1 MIATP
6 AGPVLI
12 DTDILIDFLRGGEDA
27 VAFLEGL
34 QAPLLVS
41 AITVAELFVG
51 ARDDKDERRLRAFL
65 AAFEVIP
72 VDDHVATV
80 GGRLRGRFGPSHG
93 TGLADALIAASAQA
107 TGARLA
113 TRNRRHFPMFED
125 VLVPY

>member
-6 AGPVLI
+6 AEPVLI
-12 DTDILIDFLRGGEDA
+12 DTDILIDFLRGGQEA
-27 VAFLEGL
+27 VAFLDGL

-51 ARDDKDERRLRAFL
+51 VRDEEDDRRLRAFL

-72 VDDHVATV
+72 VDDPVATV
-80 GGRLRGRFGPSHG
+80 GGRLRRRFGPSHG

-107 TGARLA
+107 AGARLA
-113 TRNRRHFPMFED
+113 ARNRRHFPMFDE

>member
-6 AGPVLI
+6 AEPVLI
-12 DTDILIDFLRGGEDA
+12 DTDILIDFLRGGQEA
-27 VAFLEGL
+27 VAFLDGL

-51 ARDDKDERRLRAFL
+51 VRDEEDDRRLRAFL

-72 VDDHVATV
+72 VDDPVATV
-80 GGRLRGRFGPSHG
+80 GGRLRRRFGPSHG

-107 TGARLA
+107 AGARLA
-113 TRNRRHFPMFED
+113 TRNRRHFPMFDE